1 MTDRV
6 FKAGRSRTQVSL
18 LPPCL
23 EDYVGPDNPARAI
36 DAYVDGL
43 NLSALGFR
51 HAGGKGG
58 AGQPAFDP
66 AVLLKLY
73 LYGYLNQ
80 VRSSRRLERETYRN
94 LEVIWLLRDLK
105 PGYRT
110 IAKFRAENAEALRKA
125 NRNLLVLARKL
136 DLLGGELVA
145 IDGAFFHG
153 AASKGSIVTRKRLAE
168 QLAALE
174 RDIDAYDAALQANDA
189 ADETGTEKKDRE
201 KEKDEAGL
209 TALQERRAAA
219 QANLATLDAS
229 GQTQRSRTDPTARLL
244 YKPGQAVA
252 GYNVQIAVDAKHKL
266 IVADEVTN
274 DGNDSGQL
282 HPMAQAAK
290 AALGAETLQAV
301 ADSGYYNAEALKSC
315 EDDAIE
321 AYVPVAQRGPR
332 AAADRFPADAF
343 AYDAEADAYRCPAGA
358 LLRPTP
364 ENRRNASGKRQVRYC
379 SNRATCRTCPMRQQ
393 CLGPKSD
400 RREIQRW
407 EHEEVLDR
415 HKARMAQAAAAAM
428 MQRRRELAEHP
439 FGTLKCRAGY
449 RHFLVRGIMKVRG
462 EWSLMALCYNL
473 TRMLTIVGV
482 ACLSAALARCIA
494 AGAGFRATID
504 ILCLC
509 TLRAVDKVASAFQTP
524 TERWQALTAE

>member
-1 MTDRV
+1 MTYRV
-6 FKAGRSRTQVSL
+6 FKASRSRTQVSL

-110 IAKFRAENAEALRKA
+110 IAKFRAENADALRKA
-125 NRNLLVLARKL
+125 NRNLLGLARKL

-174 RDIDAYDAALQANDA
+174 RDIDAYGAALQANDA
-189 ADETGTEKKDRE
+189 ADETTNDEKEGAEKDAEKKDRE
-201 KEKDEAGL
+201 KEKDQAGL
-209 TALQERRAAA
+209 TALRERRAAV

-229 GQTQRSRTDPTARLL
+229 GQTQLSRTDPTARLL
-244 YKPGQAVA
+244 YKPGQ
-252 GYNVQIAVDAKHKL
+252 
-266 IVADEVTN
+266 E
-274 DGNDSGQL
+274 
-282 HPMAQAAK
+282 
-290 AALGAETLQAV
+290 
-301 ADSGYYNAEALKSC
+301 
-315 EDDAIE
+315 
-321 AYVPVAQRGPR
+321 
-332 AAADRFPADAF
+332 
-343 AYDAEADAYRCPAGA
+343 
-358 LLRPTP
+358 
-364 ENRRNASGKRQVRYC
+364 
-379 SNRATCRTCPMRQQ
+379 
-393 CLGPKSD
+393 
-400 RREIQRW
+400 
-407 EHEEVLDR
+407 EH
-415 HKARMAQAAAAAM
+415 
-428 MQRRRELAEHP
+428 
-439 FGTLKCRAGY
+439 
-449 RHFLVRGIMKVRG
+449 
-462 EWSLMALCYNL
+462 S
-473 TRMLTIVGV
+473 
-482 ACLSAALARCIA
+482 
-494 AGAGFRATID
+494 
-504 ILCLC
+504 
-509 TLRAVDKVASAFQTP
+509 TLRLLLA
-524 TERWQALTAE
+524 